1 MKKIKL
7 AIVTAS
13 AATLLMAGAAYAAPP
28 NQTPGP
34 TTQAPAPGKQGQAR
48 GGYGDL
54 AHGNAMMQ
62 AGPRGQQGLF
72 HGKVSAIDGS
82 NLVFEMPAP
91 QPRRGAAGTAATTTV
106 KIATDASTKFI
117 VTGVASPSLANVKV
131 GDRVTVLLQK
141 PIDRAALKAASVL
154 VMPLPDEAHAG
165 GSVENVSA
173 SGFTL
178 KTPHS
183 SVKVNVSAS
192 TKVIVV
198 GKLDG
203 SIADIANGDKV
214 NVVGKP
220 SSADVIDATQVVK
233 QGKDAV
239 HFGGQIVA
247 INGSNV
253 TLWTPQGD
261 QLSVDVSKAV
271 FGKDRSAADLK
282 VGQHLAG
289 GGVKNADGSITAQIT
304 GGGPGGGPGVRG
316 QQPGGP
322 RPGGPGQR
330 PQGQPKQP
338 LPTT

>member
-13 AATLLMAGAAYAAPP
+13 AASLLIAGAAYAAPP
-28 NQTPGP
+28 NQTPAP

-48 GGYGDL
+48 GGYGDM
-54 AHGNAMMQ
+54 AHGNGMMQ
-62 AGPRGQQGLF
+62 AGPHGQQGLF
-72 HGKVSAIDGS
+72 HGQVSAIDGS

-91 QPRRGAAGTAATTTV
+91 PPRRGTTGTAATTTV

-117 VTGVASPSLANVKV
+117 VTGVASPSLANIKV

-154 VMPLPDEAHAG
+154 VMPLPDEAHTG
-165 GSVENVSA
+165 GSVENASA

-178 KTPHS
+178 KTPRS

-198 GKLDG
+198 GKLNG

-220 SSADVIDATQVVK
+220 SSNNVIDATQVVK
-233 QGKDAV
+233 QGADAV

-247 INGSNV
+247 INGSVV

-271 FGKDRSAADLK
+271 FVKNRSAADLK

-316 QQPGGP
+316 PRGGH
-322 RPGGPGQR
+322 RGDSGQN

-338 LPTT
+338 KPTT